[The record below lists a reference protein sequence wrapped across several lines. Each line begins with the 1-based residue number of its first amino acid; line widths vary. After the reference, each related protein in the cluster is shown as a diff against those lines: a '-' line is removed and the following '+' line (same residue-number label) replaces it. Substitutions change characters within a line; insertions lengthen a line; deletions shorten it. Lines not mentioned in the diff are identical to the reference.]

1 MYIYIYPQ
9 IDGKVN
15 HHEISRD
22 LLFHLFVYLLGMT
35 ISIYIY
41 RNGRCGGLI
50 FLLYCAKN
58 SAKIS
63 PPQRPTLSLYIY
75 TYEHQLYIYIVNVF
89 MISWKKTKVKI
100 QWLIY
105 CWRTSGLTWLALI
118 ITAGRND
125 EPFNFTVKK
134 QVQWG
139 YHGIQYNVYMWCT
152 STISTVDI
160 STM

>member
-1 MYIYIYPQ
+1 MCIYIYIYPQ

-22 LLFHLFVYLLGMT
+22 LLFHLFVNLLGMT
-35 ISIYIY
+35 ISILYIY
-41 RNGRCGGLI
+41 TERDVCGGLI
-50 FLLYCAKN
+50 FLFYCTKN

-63 PPQRPTLSLYIY
+63 PPQRPTLSLSLYIY
-75 TYEHQLYIYIVNVF
+75 IHMNTSCIYIYIVNVF

-139 YHGIQYNVYMWCT
+139 YHGIQYDVYICD
-152 STISTVDI
+152 VQVQ
-160 STM
+160 

>member
-1 MYIYIYPQ
+1 MKLVGIY
-9 IDGKVN
+9 
-15 HHEISRD
+15 
-22 LLFHLFVYLLGMT
+22 F
-35 ISIYIY
+35 SIYLFIFWVY
-41 RNGRCGGLI
+41 RKGRCGGQ
-50 FLLYCAKN
+50 FFFTVQKTAQK
-58 SAKIS
+58 SALHS
-63 PPQRPTLSLYIY
+63 VPLSLSIYIY

-105 CWRTSGLTWLALI
+105 CWLTSGLTWLALI

-139 YHGIQYNVYMWCT
+139 YHGIQYDVYMWCT
-152 STISTVDI
+152 STISTVAI